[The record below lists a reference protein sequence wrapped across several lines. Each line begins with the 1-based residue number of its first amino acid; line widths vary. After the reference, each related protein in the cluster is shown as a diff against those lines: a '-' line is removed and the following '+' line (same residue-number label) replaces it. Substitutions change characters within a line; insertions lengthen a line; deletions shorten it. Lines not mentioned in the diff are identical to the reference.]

1 MLFYNTLMK
10 IWSSLIAA
18 IMAMC
23 LVVAPAQA
31 QSVNSQAV
39 PARSQMVVLTDN
51 GGYFATP
58 NAREPRPALSLVKLY
73 LGMWVLRHGQQ
84 ADKNRVEHMIRVSHD
99 GIATELDRKY
109 PNAIRS
115 IMKSYGLTNSYYPG
129 YWGNS
134 TTSVVDVAKF
144 VKAIR
149 FDPVAAPLIRG
160 MRNAAPI
167 AADGYAQNYGTSR
180 IPGVQGTKF
189 GWSDYRDYHGTVS
202 FGPGYVV
209 AVSTRGP
216 ASANTTDALRGWV
229 PPRVKKPAP
238 RPAAKVTPAS
248 ALKKRIKCH
257 IPPTSS
263 NAVDQLIPNN
273 APVTWQVVNL
283 VPKC

>member
-1 MLFYNTLMK
+1 MRFLA
-10 IWSSLIAA
+10 SLVAA
-18 IMAMC
+18 IMAITIAA
-23 LVVAPAQA
+23 APASA
-31 QSVNSQAV
+31 QGVNAQAV
-39 PARSQMVVLTDN
+39 PARSQMIVLTDA

-58 NAREPRPALSLVKLY
+58 NAREPRPAMSLVKLY

-84 ADKNRVEHMIRVSHD
+84 ADKNKVEYMIRVSHD
-99 GIATELDRKY
+99 GIASELDRKY

-115 IMKSYGLTNSYYPG
+115 IMTSYGLQDSRYPG

-134 TTSVVDVAKF
+134 TTSVADVAKF

-189 GWSDYRDYHGTVS
+189 GWSDARDYHGTVS

-216 ASANTTDALRGWV
+216 ASANTADALNGWI
-229 PPRVKKPAP
+229 PPRAGAPAP
-238 RPAAKVTPAS
+238 RPGAQMTPAA
-248 ALKKRIKCH
+248 ALRDRIKCH
-257 IPPTSS
+257 VPPTSTD
-263 NAVDQLIPNN
+263 AVDQLIPNN
-273 APVTWQVVNL
+273 APVNWQLVNMI
-283 VPKC
+283 PKC

>member
-1 MLFYNTLMK
+1 MLALG
-10 IWSSLIAA
+10 LHA
-18 IMAMC
+18 
-23 LVVAPAQA
+23 VPAQA
-31 QSVNSQAV
+31 QGVNSQAV
-39 PARSQMVVLTDN
+39 PARSQMVVLTDT

-58 NAREPRPALSLVKLY
+58 NAREARPALSLVKLY

-84 ADKNRVEHMIRVSHD
+84 ADKNRVEYMIRVSHD
-99 GIATELDRKY
+99 GIASEMDRKY

-115 IMKSYGLTNSYYPG
+115 IINSYGLTDSHYPG

-134 TTSVVDVAKF
+134 TTSVADVAKF

-149 FDPVAAPLIRG
+149 FDPVAAPIIQG

-189 GWSDYRDYHGTVS
+189 GWSDNRDYHGTVS

-209 AVSTRGP
+209 AVSTRGS
-216 ASANTTDALRGWV
+216 ANANTTDALNGWM
-229 PPRVKKPAP
+229 PPRSSGSTN
-238 RPAAKVTPAS
+238 RPSATATPVS
-248 ALKKRIKCH
+248 ALKERIKCH

-263 NAVDQLIPNN
+263 DAVDHLIPQN
-273 APVTWQVVNL
+273 APVNWQLVNL